1 MKRFF
6 AGIVTI
12 ALFAV
17 VLVPSVGAATI
28 AELQAMIAQL
38 QAQIAALSG
47 GSSSTGGYMF
57 NTDLTVGST
66 GADVTELQKILVSKG
81 HLVMPAGASYG
92 YFGTLTRA
100 ALAKWQAAEGIS
112 PAAGYFG
119 PISRARVNA
128 TGGTTGGTTTGGAG
142 ISTPGVEGTLTVT
155 LNPIPGS
162 GTKVYE
168 GDSKAAVLGIKL
180 EAKTSDI
187 RVERVKVQ
195 LPNTAFYN
203 KIASKI
209 YVADNGNVLGS
220 MDLNS
225 STVVKEGS
233 NYFITVAGL
242 NYVVPK
248 DATKVLT
255 VHIDVRPSIDTTD
268 LASNYTLTIPVD
280 GVRGID
286 GAGVNQYGPTATA
299 FSRSIDPEGDLADS
313 AALKVSLNTNTP
325 ETNEAVASESSSE
338 DELDGLS
345 LLAFDVKAE
354 KDAVMVTDLVA
365 NITRGG
371 NTSTATS
378 STAYLYDGST
388 LIGSASVVS
397 TSATAMTAT
406 FSDIDF
412 VVSKDSTK
420 TLTLK
425 VDIRDA
431 GAAATT
437 FSASI
442 AAANVTAE
450 NTAGDTVTPTGS
462 ATGETMTIRNVGPM
476 FTLVSKTVEKSATA
490 QQSNTSTSTMK
501 GIFTVKVKAV
511 GGDILFGTQA
521 TTSEA
526 NRMFKFGVYRG
537 SSLATLNAA
546 STSSFTVPAGVVES
560 TNSFTLQENNE
571 VTLAVEYLVE
581 GRDVTSALVST
592 NTYSIGIEEIRW
604 MNGSLQTSSFM
615 GGETSWRTSGVSLP

>member
-1 MKRFF
+1 M
-6 AGIVTI
+6 
-12 ALFAV
+12 
-17 VLVPSVGAATI
+17 
-28 AELQAMIAQL
+28 
-38 QAQIAALSG
+38 
-47 GSSSTGGYMF
+47 
-57 NTDLTVGST
+57 
-66 GADVTELQKILVSKG
+66 
-81 HLVMPAGASYG
+81 
-92 YFGTLTRA
+92 
-100 ALAKWQAAEGIS
+100 
-112 PAAGYFG
+112 
-119 PISRARVNA
+119 
-128 TGGTTGGTTTGGAG
+128 
-142 ISTPGVEGTLTVT
+142 
-155 LNPIPGS
+155 NPIPGS

-195 LPNTAFYN
+195 LPSTAFYN

-255 VHIDVRPSIDTTD
+255 VHIDVRPSIDSTD

-299 FSRSIDPEGDLADS
+299 FSRSIDPEGDLADD

-325 ETNEAVASESSSE
+325 EANEAVASESSSE

-412 VVSKDSTK
+412 VVAKDSTK

-431 GAAATT
+431 GTAATT

-442 AAANVTAE
+442 VAANVTAE

-462 ATGETMTIRNVGPM
+462 ATGETMTLRKVGPM

-526 NRMFKFGVYRG
+526 NRMFKFGVYKG
-537 SSLATLNAA
+537 SSLTTLNAA
-546 STSSFTVPAGVVES
+546 STSSFTVPSGVVTS
-560 TNSFTLQENNE
+560 TDSFTLQENNE

-581 GRDVTSALVST
+581 GRTVAGALVNT
-592 NTYSIGIEEIRW
+592 DTYSVGIEEIRW

-615 GGETSWRTSGVSLP
+615 GGETAWRTSGVSLP